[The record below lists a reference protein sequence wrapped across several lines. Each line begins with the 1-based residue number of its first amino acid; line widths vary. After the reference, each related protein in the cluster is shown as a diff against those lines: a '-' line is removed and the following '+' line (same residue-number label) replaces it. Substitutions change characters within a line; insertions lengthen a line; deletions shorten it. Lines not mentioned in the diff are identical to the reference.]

1 MDEKRFPPPGNEVG
15 YREAAPPVARGPEP
29 EPTAAEPV
37 PRRHVIA
44 SRPDEPD
51 LALQKAATEDIARK
65 QEERLARD
73 EAWRRKMRPIVI
85 LFYVA
90 FGALWVIVRL
100 GRC

>member
-15 YREAAPPVARGPEP
+15 YREAAPPVAPSP

-37 PRRHVIA
+37 PRRHVVA

-51 LALQKAATEDIARK
+51 LAIQKAATEDIARK

-73 EAWRRKMRPIVI
+73 EAWRRKMRPVI
-85 LFYVA
+85 ILVYVA
-90 FGALWVIVRL
+90 GAVIWVVVRL
-100 GRC
+100 WRC

>member
-1 MDEKRFPPPGNEVG
+1 MVDEKRFPPPGNEVG
-15 YREAAPPVARGPEP
+15 YREPAPPAARAP

-37 PRRHVIA
+37 ARRHVVA

-73 EAWRRKMRPIVI
+73 EAWRRKMRPIII
-85 LFYVA
+85 LVYVA
-90 FGALWVIVRL
+90 GAVIWTIVRL